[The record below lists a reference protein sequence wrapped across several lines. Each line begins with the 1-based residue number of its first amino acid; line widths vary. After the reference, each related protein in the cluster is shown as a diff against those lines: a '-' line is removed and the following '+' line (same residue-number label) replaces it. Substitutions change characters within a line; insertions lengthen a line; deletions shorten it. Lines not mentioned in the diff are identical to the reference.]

1 MSHRR
6 PPSYLLTTIPS
17 SFVHHYIGLLDRKES
32 VFLNSQPLTAALA
45 DDDIDSVSLDWLVNR
60 LHTLRETDAN
70 YRAAGAARSL
80 DAEETALYRV
90 VIQKAI
96 VRVYAATL
104 DHHLAQ
110 ATQAENEAEWW
121 TDIERSSFN
130 VISYFIQTLPLRV
143 ARVLRA
149 LVDALR
155 SQSLPLSFAS
165 ISRAYT
171 QRLSAFSPTSLL
183 VTAYPHL
190 HEHPMQLSL
199 TLMSSLYLIPQH
211 PRDLNAAAEIPIRA
225 LSTCIDA
232 LSTFTRVLFTLFI
245 SPVDLT
251 RAECRFKRQKLQ
263 VLRDERATS
272 LGRLA
277 DMRLSLDQHLHVSD
291 NAEFARLLFSSLSG
305 IHRDE
310 DAVPLDPTMLD
321 LANEVTEVARWVSAD
336 AHVQVSMKDLVRPGR
351 LTRLWPRLLL
361 GPPLFVIGARALWQE
376 RSTLYSMLLDVRETA
391 RGFLIGWVVEPI
403 KDVLRTVRAGE
414 DGSGG
419 VIVRK
424 EGVMADVESLERM
437 TLDLA
442 RDKLHYSA
450 EQLQNLSKEIRTG
463 DLTQVLRLSK
473 KPSQGKLSSLLL
485 WHDFLTPHV
494 LQVGIDQALT
504 GIDRLLKSQELTF
517 GFVGVAPSLLVL
529 YLVLGYLGSM
539 WRGGTSHGSRRRR
552 AFSYFTDYGYRR
564 VERLL
569 LTAESFLEDVGDLE
583 DPGFSRD
590 TKLKIIERMWRSW
603 AGVLGWGTKESLRI

>member
-1 MSHRR
+1 M
-6 PPSYLLTTIPS
+6 PS
-17 SFVHHYIGLLDRKES
+17 SFVHHYVGLLDRKES
-32 VFLNSQPLTAALA
+32 VSLNSQPLAAALA
-45 DDDIDSVSLDWLVNR
+45 NDDTAQKQR
-60 LHTLRETDAN
+60 
-70 YRAAGAARSL
+70 AARSL

-121 TDIERSSFN
+121 ADIERSSFN

-263 VLRDERATS
+263 VLRDECATS

-277 DMRLSLDQHLHVSD
+277 DMRLSLDQHLRVSD
-291 NAEFARLLFSSLSG
+291 NAEFARLLFSSLIG
-305 IHRDE
+305 VHRDE

-321 LANEVTEVARWVSAD
+321 LANEVTVVARWVSAD

-361 GPPLFVIGARALWQE
+361 GPPLFVIGVRALWQE

-450 EQLQNLSKEIRTG
+450 EQLQNLSKEIRAG
-463 DLTQVLRLSK
+463 DLTQVLRLYEQDIRRPVWSAMT
-473 KPSQGKLSSLLL
+473 GSLLRNV
-485 WHDFLTPHV
+485 FV
-494 LQVGIDQALT
+494 QVQKAKVDIDQALT

-539 WRGGTSHGSRRRR
+539 WRGRGTSHGSRRRR
-552 AFSYFTDYGYRR
+552 AGIR

-569 LTAESFLEDVGDLE
+569 LTAESSKPGDHFLQQGLLLMSLAQLRAYADEHLPRNSRLREGFLEDVGDLE